1 MLVLALLV
9 SLACGMIGSR
19 IALHKNL
26 NVKLHSVLGV
36 VFGPIGV
43 LYSVLMPSRI
53 EAV

>member
-26 NVKLHSVLGV
+26 DVKLHSVLGV
-36 VFGPIGV
+36 VFGPFGV
-43 LYSVLMPSRI
+43 LFSALVPSRI
-53 EAV
+53 QAV

>member
-1 MLVLALLV
+1 MLVLALFV

-36 VFGPIGV
+36 VFGPFGV
-43 LYSVLMPSRI
+43 LYSALMPSRI

>member
-26 NVKLHSVLGV
+26 NVKFHSVLGV

-43 LYSVLMPSRI
+43 LYSALMPSRV

>member
-26 NVKLHSVLGV
+26 DVKLHSVLGV
-36 VFGPIGV
+36 VFGPFGV
-43 LYSVLMPSRI
+43 LFSALMPSRI
-53 EAV
+53 QAI